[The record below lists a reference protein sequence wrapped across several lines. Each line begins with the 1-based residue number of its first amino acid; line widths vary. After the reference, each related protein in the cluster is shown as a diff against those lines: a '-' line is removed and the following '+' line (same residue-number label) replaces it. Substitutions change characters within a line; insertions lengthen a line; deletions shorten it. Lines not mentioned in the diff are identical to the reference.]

1 MPARK
6 LSGRLRIVHAVHL
19 RNHSGVTATVYSR
32 ALLRAAELLG
42 GREKLARVL
51 RVPVSEI
58 HKWIGGEA
66 KPPREVFLRVVDLI
80 LDETGPA
87 SDAGDAQ
94 DTTPPRD
101 AAGSSEHYR
110 D

>member
-1 MPARK
+1 MA
-6 LSGRLRIVHAVHL
+6 
-19 RNHSGVTATVYSR
+19 ATVYSR

-42 GREKLARVL
+42 GRDKLARAL
-51 RVPVSEI
+51 RVPVADLE
-58 HKWIGGEA
+58 KWIAGET

-87 SDAGDAQ
+87 SSAGDTQ
-94 DTTPPRD
+94 DPPPPRD
-101 AAGSSEHYR
+101 AAGGSSKHCR

>member
-1 MPARK
+1 MRGAQ
-6 LSGRLRIVHAVHL
+6 L
-19 RNHSGVTATVYSR
+19 RNDAAVTAIVYSR

-51 RVPVSEI
+51 RVPESEI
-58 HKWIGGEA
+58 DKWIGGET

-87 SDAGDAQ
+87 SDAADPQ
-94 DTTPPRD
+94 EPPPRD

-110 D
+110 N

>member
-1 MPARK
+1 MRGA
-6 LSGRLRIVHAVHL
+6 HL
-19 RNHSGVTATVYSR
+19 RNDAAVTATVYGR

-51 RVPVSEI
+51 RVPASEI
-58 HKWIGGEA
+58 DKWIGGET
-66 KPPREVFLRVVDLI
+66 K
-80 LDETGPA
+80 
-87 SDAGDAQ
+87 
-94 DTTPPRD
+94 PPRD

>member
-1 MPARK
+1 MQPAQ
-6 LSGRLRIVHAVHL
+6 L
-19 RNHSGVTATVYSR
+19 RNDSRVAATVYSR
-32 ALLRAAELLG
+32 ALLRATELLG

-51 RVPVSEI
+51 RVPVAEI
-58 HKWIGGEA
+58 DKWIAGAA

-80 LDETGPA
+80 LDETGP
-87 SDAGDAQ
+87 SVDSDAQ
-94 DTTPPRD
+94 DPTPPRD

>member
-1 MPARK
+1 VSA
-6 LSGRLRIVHAVHL
+6 S
-19 RNHSGVTATVYSR
+19 VYSR

-42 GREKLARVL
+42 GRDKLSKVL
-51 RVPVSEI
+51 RVPKDELDT
-58 HKWIGGEA
+58 WIRGDA

-87 SDAGDAQ
+87 NGASDTQ
-94 DTTPPRD
+94 EPTPPRD

-110 D
+110 N